1 MMIVEK
7 GLVTTK
13 LEEGFPELYSLLTL
27 YSDHR
32 LFKKPV
38 PAPVIIKTLP
48 EK

>member
-38 PAPVIIKTLP
+38 PAPVVSKNLP
-48 EK
+48 AK